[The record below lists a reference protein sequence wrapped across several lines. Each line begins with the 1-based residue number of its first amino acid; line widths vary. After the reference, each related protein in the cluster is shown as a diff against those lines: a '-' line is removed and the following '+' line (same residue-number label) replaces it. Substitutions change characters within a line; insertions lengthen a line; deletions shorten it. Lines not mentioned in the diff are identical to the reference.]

1 MKHVLLCLCVALL
14 AVSGGCWAAAA
25 DVEPSARRQPEAES
39 WQPPPSLDVLPSS
52 RELPELVRF
61 ANGRKVAT
69 RAQWGQRRKEMK
81 AMVQYFEYGHLPP
94 RPDVVRAAGVTSRA
108 LQDGTGVQQR
118 ITLVI
123 GSAQRLKMRVAI
135 SRPTGEKRCPVMVA
149 EVHSISPLPCIR
161 MFLKHGYMFVQY
173 QREDLAADR
182 KERFALSGRPA
193 RPDHGRLASAAHVRS
208 MALRRPAAR
217 GTERVPGAAC
227 RAINALNRVTRR
239 YGSSHCC

>member
-1 MKHVLLCLCVALL
+1 MALEAFTMKHVLLCLCVALL
-14 AVSGGCWAAAA
+14 AVSGDCWAAAA

-149 EVHSISPLPCIR
+149 EVHSISPLPCIP

-173 QREDLAADR
+173 QREDLAAPEKNGLHYRDGQHDQTMVDWR
-182 KERFALSGRPA
+182 ALLTFAQGHFDGQRPA
-193 RPDHGRLASAAHVRS
+193 EPKEFQVPRAERS
-208 MALRRPAAR
+208 MP
-217 GTERVPGAAC
+217 
-227 RAINALNRVTRR
+227 
-239 YGSSHCC
+239 